1 MPYST
6 EHPCLLLQP
15 HAQPRSACASTAQ
28 LRQLPAAVAAEKM
41 TCSRMLL
48 LHSRQQNPS
57 QMAHLSV
64 QVLLR
69 LHLTA
74 LL

>member
-1 MPYST
+1 
-6 EHPCLLLQP
+6 
-15 HAQPRSACASTAQ
+15 
-28 LRQLPAAVAAEKM
+28 
-41 TCSRMLL
+41 MLL